1 MSKFTFKGLST
12 PEDLIEMWRHLR
24 HDFDKNDI
32 NVIWNYQTP
41 QQLKPGFNIVN
52 ILYNPA
58 SPKEVGHYVLMTINT
73 KTKEAEYYNPVA
85 QHTPDD
91 NDKIEAF
98 DNYFSKKGYETI
110 IDLSGKQ
117 TETSDNC
124 GYHCLTHAYNLYNGF
139 AVDIKPKPKKE
150 EEKEENEGGAPAN
163 SDGETVEEKL
173 DTLIKILRG
182 IYYGNKYGYETQRA
196 TKPSM
201 EKKKGRGYADYYHSK
216 PYTYTGLK
224 NVVQNPNSKY

>member
-1 MSKFTFKGLST
+1 MSNFKGLST
-12 PEDLIEMWRHLR
+12 PEDLIEMWRNLR

-32 NVIWNYQTP
+32 NVIWDYQNP
-41 QQLKPGFNIVN
+41 SQLKPGFNIVN

-58 SPKEVGHYVLMTINT
+58 KPKEVGHYVLMTVNT

-85 QHTPDD
+85 SHTADD
-91 NDKIEAF
+91 NDKIKAF
-98 DNYFSKKGYETI
+98 DDYFTQKGYTTI

-139 AVDIKPKPKKE
+139 AVDVKPK
-150 EEKEENEGGAPAN
+150 GGAPAN
-163 SDGETVEEKL
+163 PETLEEKM
-173 DTLIKILRG
+173 DVVIKILRG
-182 IYYGNKYGYETQRA
+182 IYYGNKYGYDTQRA
-196 TKPSM
+196 TKPSK
-201 EKKKGRGYADYYHSK
+201 EGKGYADYYSSK

-224 NVVQNPNSKY
+224 NIVQDPKSKH